1 MLTSSEK
8 RALKQRGQTMP
19 ADCRL
24 GKAQL
29 SDGFLANLNRLLDQ
43 RELVKLR
50 FAELEGSAR
59 KELAETICA
68 AVGADL
74 VQVVGRTVLMYRPK
88 PDDESDGRG

>member
-1 MLTSSEK
+1 MLTTAEK

-29 SDGFLANLNRLLDQ
+29 SEGFLANLNRLLDQ
-43 RELVKLR
+43 RELIKLR
-50 FAELEGSAR
+50 FTELEGRAR
-59 KELAETICA
+59 KELAEAVCA
-68 AVGADL
+68 AVGAEL

-88 PDDESDGRG
+88 PNDESGSSR